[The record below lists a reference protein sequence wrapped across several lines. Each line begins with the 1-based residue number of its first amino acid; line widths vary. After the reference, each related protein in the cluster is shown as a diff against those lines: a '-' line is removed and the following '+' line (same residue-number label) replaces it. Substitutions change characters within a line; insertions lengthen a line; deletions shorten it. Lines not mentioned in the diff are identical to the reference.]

1 MKLKIYITDA
11 NYNDPLG
18 ELPERPKTATRPKQ
32 EEDDEF
38 HDAELGDDLL
48 PE

>member
-1 MKLKIYITDA
+1 MLQHADA

-18 ELPERPKTATRPKQ
+18 EMPERPKTATRLKQ
-32 EEDDEF
+32 QDENDF